1 MDERQKEIFELMDES
16 VKVQIWHD
24 GYCDHYVFWMDIVD
38 IWPDITREKAISY
51 IKKWE
56 KAGRF
61 AIAKKKAH
69 KLWDQEE
76 DYFKKKEKQLKAT

>member
-38 IWPDITREKAISY
+38 IWPDITRE
-51 IKKWE
+51 
-56 KAGRF
+56 
-61 AIAKKKAH
+61 
-69 KLWDQEE
+69 
-76 DYFKKKEKQLKAT
+76 